1 MNEEDKILLKLHY
14 KAKKEAVKE
23 LLKEFKDDERI
34 VKKLKEIQK
43 KLPSN
48 V

>member
-14 KAKKEAVKE
+14 KAKREAIRE
-23 LLKEFKDDERI
+23 LLKEFKDNDRI
-34 VKKLKEIQK
+34 VKKLKEMQD
-43 KLPSN
+43 KLPVN